1 MDRTAVIAVV
11 GTCEP
16 ERRLHAQKIASETG
30 FEVITAERL
39 AIAMDP
45 IREAMALIPWAQA
58 DGVVVEYPIQAPILD
73 VIGSLADPE
82 EPTRLVDIVCVL
94 DATHFFSELSRT
106 DRVEHLQ
113 VHHGMPFQAVTARS
127 LFAAQH
133 IEYCSTALV
142 VNGRNLPPEDDS
154 LMVSVIGELS
164 PLADVVRDGYHGK
177 RLHDVEPE
185 PRPEHG
191 SMATDQIELRHPG
204 LRIRPGWIAHLNGQH
219 TTPHRN
225 PRVASMRY
233 TNPRPFHP
241 LRLQRVLDEYIE
253 PGTGGSVIRS
263 CGFCRLATRQGV
275 TAQWSHAG
283 GAMVIEPL
291 ARDDAAQEPLSFGQD
306 IILTGVDLQPTRLT
320 QALDDATLNDRELLS
335 APETWNVMPDPFP
348 VWVTADER
356 YD

>member
-82 EPTRLVDIVCVL
+82 EPTRLVDVVCVL

-142 VNGRNLPPEDDS
+142 VNGRNLPSEDDS

-164 PLADVVRDGYHGK
+164 PWPRSSGTAITASGCTMSSPNPARSMDPWPPTRSSCGTRDSVSARDG
-177 RLHDVEPE
+177 
-185 PRPEHG
+185 
-191 SMATDQIELRHPG
+191 S
-204 LRIRPGWIAHLNGQH
+204 
-219 TTPHRN
+219 
-225 PRVASMRY
+225 
-233 TNPRPFHP
+233 
-241 LRLQRVLDEYIE
+241 
-253 PGTGGSVIRS
+253 
-263 CGFCRLATRQGV
+263 
-275 TAQWSHAG
+275 
-283 GAMVIEPL
+283 
-291 ARDDAAQEPLSFGQD
+291 
-306 IILTGVDLQPTRLT
+306 PT
-320 QALDDATLNDRELLS
+320 
-335 APETWNVMPDPFP
+335 
-348 VWVTADER
+348 
-356 YD
+356 